1 MRLILFNIGLFSLLS
16 QVLLLRELAV
26 ASYGVELIYLFAL
39 GVWLLFTA
47 TGAMLGRRRPA
58 APGPIAAALLS
69 LAIILPANVAFIRA
83 GRLLLS
89 GVPGAYLPFYQQLL
103 MPILALCPVGLLTGF
118 IFPPAAALYVARGS
132 VPGRRTLAT
141 AYGIESLGAL
151 AGGIIATLF
160 LKWQVPVMAGA
171 LLSGAFISL
180 NVPALIKQKRS
191 LVLTVLALTG
201 LFLVVLNWTSWLDRK
216 TIGWNHPHLQESR
229 DTPYGRITASGR
241 SGQMAVFENDVL
253 AFETEGVEG
262 ETFAHLTALQ
272 HPRPRRMLLLGGGME
287 GITEALREHSPTQLD
302 VAELN
307 ERMIGMVLP
316 QLPPERRQALA
327 SSPVRL
333 FFADPRDFLRAGDAY
348 DLILVAMPDP
358 ASGQTNRFYTREFF
372 QACAARLG
380 PEGVLGLRL
389 RSAENIWPPPL
400 RNRMAGIYRALKGVF
415 PYVLF
420 LPGATNVIT
429 ASAAPLPEDPAPLI
443 ARWHERR
450 PPARLARPPF
460 LAYLFTNDRFREVR
474 QLLETGTV
482 TANSDLNPVS
492 YRYTLQ
498 IWLSKFFPQMSF
510 LEPNVRLPGLYI
522 PLITV
527 SLILLGG
534 AFLLS
539 RRRPAGRGIV
549 LAGVAGFCGMILQNV
564 LLLYYQIKDGVLYQD
579 IGLLMA
585 LFMAG
590 LGLGALLPLSRLSFT
605 ARRQGGTILA
615 GFAAVALVIL
625 LVFFR
630 GDGLGLPLT
639 ACLLVLS
646 GSFTGLLFAHA
657 SLVGASGGTAFISP
671 LYAADLAGGAAGAI
685 LGGLFLIPL
694 AGLAVP
700 VAVAGLLIFLSFL
713 AVRDDEEGPAES

>member
-39 GVWLLFTA
+39 GIWLLFTA
-47 TGAMLGRRRPA
+47 AGAMLGRRRPA
-58 APGPIAAALLS
+58 APGPLAAALLS
-69 LAIILPANVAFIRA
+69 LALILPANVAFIRA

-89 GVPGAYLPFYQQLL
+89 GVPGAYLPFYQQIL

-118 IFPPAAALYVARGS
+118 IFPPAAALYMARGS
-132 VPGRRTLAT
+132 VPGQRTLAT

-171 LLSGAFISL
+171 LLAGAYISL
-180 NVPALIKQKRS
+180 NIPVLVNRKRS
-191 LVLTVLALTG
+191 PFLTVLALAG
-201 LFLVVLNWTSWLDRK
+201 LFLVGLNGTSWLDRK

-229 DTPYGRITASGR
+229 DTPYGRITVSGR
-241 SGQMAVFENDVL
+241 AGQMAVFENDVL

-287 GITEALREHSPTQLD
+287 GIVEALREHSPTQLD
-302 VAELN
+302 VVELN
-307 ERMIGMVLP
+307 ERLVGMVLP
-316 QLPPERRQALA
+316 QLPPERRLALA

-333 FFADPRDFLRAGDAY
+333 VFADPRDFLRAGGAY

-372 QACAARLG
+372 QTCAARLAPG
-380 PEGVLGLRL
+380 GVLGLRL
-389 RSAENIWPPPL
+389 RSAENIWPPTL
-400 RNRMAGIYRALKGVF
+400 RNRMAGIYRALKEAF
-415 PYVLF
+415 PHVLF

-429 ASAAPLPEDPAPLI
+429 ASASPLPEDAAPLI
-443 ARWHERR
+443 TRWQERR
-450 PPARLARPPF
+450 PAARLARPPF
-460 LAYLFTNDRFREVR
+460 LAYLFANDRFREVR
-474 QLLETGTV
+474 QLLETGSV
-482 TANSDLNPVS
+482 TANSDLKPVS

-498 IWLSKFFPQMSF
+498 LWLSKFFPRASF
-510 LEPNVRLPGLYI
+510 LEMNPRHPGLYI
-522 PLITV
+522 PLIMLFLV
-527 SLILLGG
+527 LLAGV
-534 AFLLS
+534 FFLS
-539 RRRPAGRGIV
+539 RYRPAGPGIV
-549 LAGVAGFCGMILQNV
+549 LAGTAGFCGMLLQNV

-605 ARRQGGTILA
+605 ARRRGWAILA
-615 GFAAVALVIL
+615 GFAAVVLVTL
-625 LVFFR
+625 LVLFR
-630 GDGLGLPLT
+630 GGGLGLPLT
-639 ACLLVLS
+639 ACLLALS
-646 GSFTGLLFAHA
+646 GACTGLLFAHA
-657 SLVGASGGTAFISP
+657 SLIGASGGPALISP

-700 VAVAGLLIFLSFL
+700 VAVAGMLIFLSFL
-713 AVRDDEEGPAES
+713 AVRDD